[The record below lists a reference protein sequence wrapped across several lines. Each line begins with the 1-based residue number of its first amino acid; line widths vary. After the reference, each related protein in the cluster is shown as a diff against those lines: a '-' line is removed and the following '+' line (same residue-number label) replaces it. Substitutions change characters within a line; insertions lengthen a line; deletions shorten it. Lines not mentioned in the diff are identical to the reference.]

1 MRSYVSRTKQHST
14 RLRPGTENGKR
25 VVGALTTLGVCGVY
39 WLPWFSIISEA
50 QWRLL
55 INGFKKAEFK
65 PAIVASGVQAKW
77 PLQKERPLLC
87 RETFLDRLT
96 HQEAPRH
103 TKGTEGRPEQH
114 YRGAAVRNT
123 ITWAKEYPPGK
134 TIP

>member
-1 MRSYVSRTKQHST
+1 MS
-14 RLRPGTENGKR
+14 
-25 VVGALTTLGVCGVY
+25 ALTTLGVCGVY
-39 WLPWFSIISEA
+39 WLPWLSIISEA

-96 HQEAPRH
+96 HQEAPCH
-103 TKGTEGRPEQH
+103 TKRAEGCPEQH
-114 YRGAAVRNT
+114 YCGAAVRNT
-123 ITWAKEYPPGK
+123 WNTWAKERPAGKGVILPGQAK
-134 TIP
+134 TRNRDDPT